1 MSVVYALVGYD
12 RQTARMV
19 LRVALPPS
27 AIPPAKEIA
36 GISCDDDTQMGDWE
50 LDMSQA
56 RDIAGL
62 FGQQPA
68 ILPDL
73 DYFLEPYVF
82 V

>member
-1 MSVVYALVGYD
+1 MSVIYALVGYD
-12 RQTARMV
+12 KQTARMV

-27 AIPPAKEIA
+27 AIPLAKQIA
-36 GISCDDDTQMGDWE
+36 GISCDDDTQVGDWE
-50 LDMSQA
+50 LDMLRA

-73 DYFLEPYVF
+73 DFFLEPYVS